1 MMQDPFGRAITYL
14 RVSITDRC
22 NLRCSYCIPEREVR
36 WVRREDRLSFE
47 EMRDFAAEAAALGL
61 TKVRITGG
69 EPLLRRDVVRFV
81 EMLAAIPGLTDRAL
95 TTNGTRLAPLA
106 GALKRA
112 GLGRVNISLDTLK
125 PAVYARLTGGGAL
138 DEALAG
144 IAAAKEAG
152 LDPVKINFVIL
163 PGVNTDEIEAM
174 GRFCRDRGL
183 QLQYIEA
190 MDLRGQKSQAL
201 RFHMATRPGRCEEC
215 NKLRLACD
223 GRLMPC
229 LFSDRSINIKDYR
242 GRYREAITES
252 VALKPRQGGSFS
264 HGAMNRIGG

>member
-1 MMQDPFGRAITYL
+1 MMRDPFGRTITYL

-22 NLRCSYCIPEREVR
+22 NLRCFYCIPEREIR
-36 WVRREDRLSFE
+36 WVRREERLSFE
-47 EMRDFAAEAAALGL
+47 EMRDFVAEAAALGL

-69 EPLLRRDVVRFV
+69 EPLVRRDVVRFV
-81 EMLAAIPGLTDRAL
+81 EMLAAVPGLTERAL

-112 GLGRVNISLDTLK
+112 GLDRVNISLDTLK
-125 PAVYARLTGGGAL
+125 PAVYAHITGGGVL

-144 IAAAKEAG
+144 IAAAQEAG

-163 PGVNTDEIEAM
+163 PGINTDEIEPMA
-174 GRFCRDRGL
+174 RYCREQGL
-183 QLQYIEA
+183 QLQYIEV
-190 MDLRGQKSQAL
+190 MDLRGEKARAL

-215 NKLRLACD
+215 NKLRLSCD

-229 LFSDRSINIKDYR
+229 LFSDRSIHIKDYR
-242 GRYREAITES
+242 GRYREAITEG
-252 VALKPRQGGSFS
+252 VALKPLQGGSFS
-264 HGAMNRIGG
+264 QGAMNRIGG